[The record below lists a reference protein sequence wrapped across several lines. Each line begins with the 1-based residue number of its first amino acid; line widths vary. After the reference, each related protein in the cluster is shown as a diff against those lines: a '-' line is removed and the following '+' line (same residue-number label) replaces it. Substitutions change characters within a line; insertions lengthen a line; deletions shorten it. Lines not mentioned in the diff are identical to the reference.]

1 MKTRYKT
8 IMMAAIFV
16 IAQFTQPSARGQ
28 EAPQTSKDLPRENVR
43 LVWTIDEKDKE
54 PITFAIVNN
63 GQACRMDNIA
73 YTVEIGDDRPPAMM
87 SIKAAIARKD
97 ISTYIV
103 NYTFGMQ
110 VPISTGVSTVPG
122 KTNDQSKVRR
132 ANYLYRDIGTE
143 STVSMELGKPL
154 ELIRDPQRIVTL
166 ELLQIAPL
174 EPQRV
179 DEEPPSIAP
188 FLGNWEAQFDAM
200 DLVIQIE
207 KNQRAVFLKNDVP
220 WDATWR
226 IDGQRVILT
235 MEDDESILTGRLK
248 GTSTLM
254 IREGNSE
261 AVPFHRVLKATGSSA
276 EKGDAPEK

>member
-8 IMMAAIFV
+8 IMLAAIFV

-28 EAPQTSKDLPRENVR
+28 EAPQTSNDLPRENVR

-63 GQACRMDNIA
+63 GHACRMDNLA
-73 YTVEIGDDRPPAMM
+73 YAVEIGDDRLPAMM

-122 KTNDQSKVRR
+122 KINDQSRVRR
-132 ANYLYRDIGTE
+132 MNYEYKDIVTE
-143 STVSMELGKPL
+143 STVSMELGKSL

-166 ELLQIAPL
+166 ELQQVESL

-188 FLGNWEAQFDAM
+188 FLGNWEAQVGDM
-200 DLVIQIE
+200 HLVIQIE
-207 KNQRAVFLKNDVP
+207 KNQRAVLLKDDVA
-220 WDATWR
+220 WDATWQ

-235 MEDDESILTGRLK
+235 LEDDEILTGRLE
-248 GTSTLM
+248 GTSTL
-254 IREGNSE
+254 IFGERGIGPPL
-261 AVPFHRVLKATGSSA
+261 PFHRVSKATGSSA
-276 EKGDAPEK
+276 EKGDDLEK